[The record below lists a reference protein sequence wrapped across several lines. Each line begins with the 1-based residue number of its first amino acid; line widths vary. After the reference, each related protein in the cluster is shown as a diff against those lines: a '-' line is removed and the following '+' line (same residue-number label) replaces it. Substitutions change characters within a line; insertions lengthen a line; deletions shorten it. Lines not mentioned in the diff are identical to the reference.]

1 MNTTGKTALVALTFA
16 AALSVSSPAHAA
28 PALQSFGT
36 GVVTINGD
44 GSVSIVNGSGEYGGV
59 YLKSR
64 SNSGKVLSAV
74 DFSFTNT
81 GNTAGGAPRFSI
93 PIDTDLDGSTD
104 NGYAFID
111 VNSCGG
117 NFVSTTSG
125 TCQVYFNTE
134 PAPYANW
141 DAFAAAHPTWRIDPG
156 NIPFVIADV
165 EGTYSVTDVV
175 LR

>member
-1 MNTTGKTALVALTFA
+1 MTITRKSALTALTLA
-16 AALSVSSPAHAA
+16 AGLSVASPAQAA
-28 PALQSFGT
+28 PALQTFGT
-36 GVVTINGD
+36 AVVSGATVTIDND
-44 GSVSIVNGSGEYGGV
+44 AGEFGGA

-64 SNSGKVLSAV
+64 STSGKKLADV
-74 DFSFTNT
+74 DFWFTSE
-81 GNTAGGAPRFSI
+81 GDVGGGAPRFSV
-93 PIDTDLDGSTD
+93 PIDTDLDGTTD

-117 NFVSTTSG
+117 ATLVSTESSD
-125 TCQVYFNTE
+125 CQVYFHTE

-156 NIPFVIADV
+156 GIPFVIADV
-165 EGTYSVTDVV
+165 EGHYGVRDIA

>member
-1 MNTTGKTALVALTFA
+1 MNNTRKTALVALTFA
-16 AALSVSSPAHAA
+16 AALSVASPTQAA
-28 PALQSFGT
+28 PALQTFGT
-36 GVVTINGD
+36 GEVTINNGT
-44 GSVSIVNGSGEYGGV
+44 VSIVNDSGEYGGV

-64 SNSGKVLSAV
+64 STSGKLLSAV

-81 GNTAGGAPRFSI
+81 GDTAGGAPRLSI
-93 PIDTDLDGSTD
+93 PIDTDMDGSTD

-111 VNSCGG
+111 VNNCGG
-117 NFVSTTSG
+117 DFVSTTSS
-125 TCQVYFNTE
+125 TCQVYFHTE

-165 EGTYSVTDVV
+165 AGTYSVTAVV